1 MLQIGNTVV
10 SLELLEEKFICDLE
24 KCQGY
29 CCVDGE
35 SGAPLEDGEKEL
47 IEKNYPR
54 FKKYL
59 REESCESIEKQGFA
73 VTDRDGDLV
82 TPLLDGEECVYTIF
96 ENDIAKCGIEKAY
109 FEKKISFRKPISCHL
124 YPIRLKNLY
133 DKVDAVNYHQW
144 SVCEAARELGCEKN
158 IRVYEFLKD
167 ALIRKYGENWYNELN
182 DVAQAYIA
190 DYKKIKK

>member
-10 SLELLEEKFICDLE
+10 SLELLEEKFVCDLE

-29 CCVDGE
+29 CCVEGE

-47 IEKNYPR
+47 IEKNYQN

-59 REESCESIEKQGFA
+59 RKESCESIERQGFA

-82 TPLLDGEECVYTIF
+82 TPLLNGEECVYTIF
-96 ENDIAKCGIEKAY
+96 EKGIAKCGIEKAF
-109 FEKKISFRKPISCHL
+109 FEKKIFFRKPISCHL

-133 DKVDAVNYHQW
+133 DNVDAVNYHRW
-144 SVCEAARELGCEKN
+144 GVCEPACELGSKKN
-158 IRVYEFLKD
+158 VRVYEFLKD
-167 ALIRKYGENWYNELN
+167 ALIRKYGEDWYNELN
-182 DVAQAYIA
+182 EVAKAYIA
-190 DYKKIKK
+190 DYKTK